1 MNRQEV
7 LAAYDVDPV
16 NGNIRSLGKFE
27 GEMLYVPVAWAFCLD
42 GGADVDEGSVYG
54 VAFTEED
61 RAEFPEIGTA
71 FGMLMEESEV
81 GFVMTREF
89 ETKEEYDAAV
99 LHAQYTDA
107 EAYGEE
113 HSC

>member
-7 LAAYDVDPV
+7 MESYNVDPV
-16 NGNIRSLGKFE
+16 NGIITSLGKFE
-27 GEMLYVPVAWAFCLD
+27 GEMLYVPVAWKCCMD

-54 VAFTEED
+54 VAFTDED

-89 ETKEEYDAAV
+89 ETE
-99 LHAQYTDA
+99 
-107 EAYGEE
+107 EAYNIAVDQLRQAEYSEE